1 MQGKQRKMQ
10 DETVIPRQKRVPDE
24 TSTSR
29 QKRVPDV
36 TGIPGQ
42 ISMQDITAISGQRS
56 IHDETGIQKQKL
68 SRKKPGMNRLMT
80 RMRNVRQ
87 NTMNSAGRNGSF
99 GGSVRVK
106 LGSKAGESLTE
117 TLVAVLIVSLAS
129 ILLVTMV
136 QASRR
141 VVTRSGSAYSG
152 YIKEHNELA
161 VEDSSQNSPTE
172 ITLTPARAGND
183 NSLRKIHEK
192 VYVQTD
198 KEGNAVFFPADS

>member
-10 DETVIPRQKRVPDE
+10 DETVIPRQKRVPDV
-24 TSTSR
+24 TSIPR
-29 QKRVPDV
+29 QK
-36 TGIPGQ
+36 
-42 ISMQDITAISGQRS
+42 SMQDITAISGQRS

-68 SRKKPGMNRLMT
+68 SRKKPGMYRLLT
-80 RMRNVRQ
+80 RIRNVRQ
-87 NTMNSAGRNGSF
+87 NAMNSAGRNGSF

-141 VVTRSGSAYSG
+141 VITKSGSAYSG
-152 YIKEHNELA
+152 YIEEHNKLA
-161 VEDSSQNSPTE
+161 VEDSSQNNSKE
-172 ITLTPARAGND
+172 ITLTPAVVGKDN
-183 NSLRKIHEK
+183 NSLNEIYEK
-192 VYVQTD
+192 VIMQTD
-198 KEGNAVFFPADS
+198 KDGNTVFFPADS

>member
-10 DETVIPRQKRVPDE
+10 DETGIP
-24 TSTSR
+24 R

-36 TGIPGQ
+36 TGIPRQ
-42 ISMQDITAISGQRS
+42 KSMQDIMAISGQRS

-80 RMRNVRQ
+80 RMRNVRH
-87 NTMNSAGRNGSF
+87 NAVNSAGRRGSF

-161 VEDSSQNSPTE
+161 VESSSQKNSTE
-172 ITLTPARAGND
+172 ITLTPAAVGKD
-183 NSLRKIHEK
+183 SNSLHEIHEK
-192 VYVQTD
+192 VIVQTEKD
-198 KEGNAVFFPADS
+198 GNTVFFPADS

>member
-1 MQGKQRKMQ
+1 
-10 DETVIPRQKRVPDE
+10 
-24 TSTSR
+24 
-29 QKRVPDV
+29 
-36 TGIPGQ
+36 
-42 ISMQDITAISGQRS
+42 MQDIQRRMQTIQRRLQDAAGIFRQRSIRDMAGISGQRS
-56 IHDETGIQKQKL
+56 IPDEAGIPKPII
-68 SRKKPGMNRLMT
+68 SRKKPGMYRPLT
-80 RMRNVRQ
+80 RIRNVRQ
-87 NTMNSAGRNGSF
+87 NAMNSAGRNGSF

-161 VEDSSQNSPTE
+161 VESSSQKNTRD
-172 ITLTPARAGND
+172 ITLTPAAGEND
-183 NSLRKIHEK
+183 TSLREIHEK
-192 VYVQTD
+192 VIVQTD
-198 KEGNAVFFPADS
+198 KDGNTVFFPADS

>member
-1 MQGKQRKMQ
+1 MQ
-10 DETVIPRQKRVPDE
+10 DETGIP
-24 TSTSR
+24 R

-36 TGIPGQ
+36 TGIPRQ
-42 ISMQDITAISGQRS
+42 KSMQDIMAISGQRS

-80 RMRNVRQ
+80 RMRNVRH
-87 NTMNSAGRNGSF
+87 NAVNSAGRRGSF

-161 VEDSSQNSPTE
+161 VESSSQKNSTE
-172 ITLTPARAGND
+172 ITLTPAAGEND
-183 NSLRKIHEK
+183 TSLREIHEK
-192 VYVQTD
+192 VNVQTEKD
-198 KEGNAVFFPADS
+198 GNTVFFPADS

>member
-10 DETVIPRQKRVPDE
+10 DEMVIPRQKRVPDV
-24 TSTSR
+24 TVIPR
-29 QKRVPDV
+29 QK
-36 TGIPGQ
+36 
-42 ISMQDITAISGQRS
+42 SMQDITAISGQRS

-68 SRKKPGMNRLMT
+68 SRKKPGMNRLLT
-80 RMRNVRQ
+80 RIRNVRQ
-87 NTMNSAGRNGSF
+87 NTMNSAGRRGSF

-141 VVTRSGSAYSG
+141 VITRSGFAYSG

-172 ITLTPARAGND
+172 ITLTPAVGEND
-183 NSLRKIHEK
+183 TSLREIHEK
-192 VYVQTD
+192 VNVQTEKD
-198 KEGNAVFFPADS
+198 GNTVFFPADS

>member
-10 DETVIPRQKRVPDE
+10 DETVIPRQKRVPDV
-24 TSTSR
+24 TVIPR
-29 QKRVPDV
+29 QKR
-36 TGIPGQ
+36 
-42 ISMQDITAISGQRS
+42 MQDITFISGQRS
-56 IHDETGIQKQKL
+56 IYDETGIQKQKL

-80 RMRNVRQ
+80 RTRNVRQ
-87 NTMNSAGRNGSF
+87 NAMNSVGRRGSF

-161 VEDSSQNSPTE
+161 VESSSQNSPTE

-183 NSLRKIHEK
+183 NNSLHEIHEK
-192 VYVQTD
+192 VNVQTD
-198 KEGNAVFFPADS
+198 KDGNTVFFPADS